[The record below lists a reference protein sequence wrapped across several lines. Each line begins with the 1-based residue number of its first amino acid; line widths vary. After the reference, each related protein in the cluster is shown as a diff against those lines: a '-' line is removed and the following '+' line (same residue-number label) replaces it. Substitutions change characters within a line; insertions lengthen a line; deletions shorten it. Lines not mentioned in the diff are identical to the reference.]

1 MKRLPPLNTLR
12 AFEAAARHE
21 SFLQAAGELH
31 LTPSAV
37 SHQIRT
43 LEEHLGVS
51 LFRRRPRAVSLND
64 SGRAFWT
71 SVRDALDDIAR
82 AAERVASDPGAGVLT
97 VSAAPV
103 FAIGWLVPRLA
114 GFQARHPDIDV
125 RLDTSLDMVDLD
137 ASDVDMAIRYTARPD
152 FPGLRVELLFHEQPA
167 IVCSHEMA
175 ARLSGPADLRECP
188 LIHTRTQVG
197 KWRAVLAAS
206 GIEDVDLDRGLHFAN
221 DMLALEAAASGLGV
235 AIANQNVLAERW
247 FADGRLTIPF
257 ALDYTGPHG
266 YYLCCP
272 EAAVEQDKIVAFRE
286 WLMNLVAE
294 EREQAAGQG

>member
-12 AFEAAARHE
+12 AFEAAGRHE
-21 SFLQAAGELH
+21 SFLHAAEELS

-43 LEEHLGVS
+43 LEEHLGVP
-51 LFRRRPRAVSLND
+51 LFHRRPRSVALNEG
-64 SGRAFWT
+64 GRAFWS
-71 SVRDALDDIAR
+71 SVRDALDDIGR
-82 AAERVASDPGAGVLT
+82 AAARVASDPGARVLT

-114 GFQARHPDIDV
+114 AFHARRPDIEV
-125 RLDTSLDMVDLD
+125 RLDTSLEIFDLEDSDM
-137 ASDVDMAIRYTARPD
+137 DVAVRYTARPD
-152 FPGLRVELLFHEQPA
+152 YPGLRVELLFHEQPA
-167 IVCSHEMA
+167 IVCSREMA
-175 ARLSGPADLRECP
+175 ARLSGPRDLRDCT

-206 GIEDVDLDRGLHFAN
+206 GIDDIDLERGLHFAN

-235 AIANQNVLAERW
+235 AIVNQNVLSERW
-247 FADGRLTIPF
+247 FADGSLVIPF

-266 YYLCCP
+266 YYLCYP
-272 EAAVEQDKIVAFRE
+272 EGAAERDKIVAFRD
-286 WLMNLVAE
+286 WL
-294 EREQAAGQG
+294 REVVDSEASAA

>member
-21 SFLQAAGELH
+21 SFLQAAEELH

-51 LFRRRPRAVSLND
+51 LFHRRPRAVSLND
-64 SGRAFWT
+64 AGRAFSA
-71 SVRDALDDIAR
+71 SVREALQDIAR
-82 AAERVASDPGAGVLT
+82 AAERAASDPGARVLT

-103 FAIGWLVPRLA
+103 FAMGWLVPRLA
-114 GFQARHPDIDV
+114 GFHARRPDIEV
-125 RLDTSLDMVDLD
+125 RLDTSLDMLDLET
-137 ASDVDMAIRYTARPD
+137 SDVDMAVRYTARPD
-152 FPGLRVELLFHEQPA
+152 FPGLRVELLLHEQPA

-175 ARLSGPADLRECP
+175 AKLSGPEDLRNTP

-206 GIEDVDLDRGLHFAN
+206 GIEGVDLDRGLHFAN

-235 AIANQNVLAERW
+235 AIVNQNVLAERW

-266 YYLCCP
+266 YYLCYP
-272 EAAVEQDKIVAFRE
+272 EDAADRDKIVAFRD
-286 WLMNLVAE
+286 WL
-294 EREQAAGQG
+294 REVVEQEGPASG